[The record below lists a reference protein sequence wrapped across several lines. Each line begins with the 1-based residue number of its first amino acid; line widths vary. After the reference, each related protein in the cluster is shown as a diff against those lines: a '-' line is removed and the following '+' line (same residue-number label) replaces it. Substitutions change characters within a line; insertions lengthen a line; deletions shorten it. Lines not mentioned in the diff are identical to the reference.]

1 MLKYFIYLSK
11 PDCNGLVT
19 ESSRKL
25 HLENKKCW
33 FINIIEI
40 MNFFNIDKGKI
51 LNLKSTIKRYIYYC
65 LSLKYKKTWNRE
77 LFNDNRK
84 M

>member
-1 MLKYFIYLSK
+1 
-11 PDCNGLVT
+11 
-19 ESSRKL
+19 
-25 HLENKKCW
+25 
-33 FINIIEI
+33 